1 MTKARDIM
9 TKDVL
14 VVTPDTPV
22 GFAVKIL
29 AMRQLSGF
37 PVVDNEKKLLG
48 IISEKDLMGILLED
62 RAASDRTVGDYMTG
76 NVKTFSPDDDA
87 MEICRFLL
95 EQPFRRIPIVD
106 NGYLVGIVSRAD
118 IIQLLWKTK
127 FESKT

>member
-1 MTKARDIM
+1 M

-14 VVTPDTPV
+14 VVTPETPV

-29 AMRQLSGF
+29 AIRQLSGF
-37 PVVDNEKKLLG
+37 PVVDNEKRLLG

-62 RAASDRTVGDYMTG
+62 RAAADKTVGDYMTSDVMSF
-76 NVKTFSPDDDA
+76 NPEDDA
-87 MEICRFLL
+87 MEICKFLM
-95 EQPFRRIPIVD
+95 ERPFRRIPIVD
-106 NGYLVGIVSRAD
+106 NGILVGIVSRAD